1 MITTETAYTR
11 AFGPASAIGRFV
23 QFVVLGIRAL
33 VRAISHRREVHHLLE
48 LDERSL
54 RDIGLVRSDVIGA
67 LDQPWVK
74 DPSAI
79 LVVRSVSRRSRLRA
93 RANAARRLNV
103 RPNAEISC

>member
-1 MITTETAYTR
+1 MITTETAYTPKL
-11 AFGPASAIGRFV
+11 GPALSARRFM
-23 QFVVLGIRAL
+23 QFVILSMTAF
-33 VRAISHRREVHHLLE
+33 VRAITHRREVRQLLE

-79 LVVRSVSRRSRLRA
+79 LLVRSVDRRSRLRA
-93 RANAARRLNV
+93 LATAARRV
-103 RPNAEISC
+103 KARPHAEVGC